1 MRTIIYCFSGT
12 GNTLKVADLYK
23 SHLGEDTMIYQV
35 REENDKFPDPN
46 NFDMV
51 GIAYPIHG
59 FNMPQYF
66 YRFLKKLPNV
76 DGKKLFIM
84 KTSGEGLHLND
95 CSSQKAIRL
104 LKKKGFD
111 VVLERHIVMPYNM
124 IYRHTDGMA
133 KQMWIYAKALSKINC
148 DEILEGKR
156 MKVTLPFYKKW
167 YAFFFRILWPF
178 THVHGPLF
186 RVNKKKCL
194 KCNKCVKICPTQNI
208 KVTEKG
214 KYKFGTKCTLCMG
227 CSFSC
232 PKSAINVGIFR
243 FWKVNGSYNVERLS
257 ANKDIKFP
265 YIDGTE
271 KGIYKL
277 YRKYYRECNKRLEE
291 KGIDINEY
299 NN

>member
-1 MRTIIYCFSGT
+1 MKTIIYCFSGT
-12 GNTLKVADLYK
+12 GNTLKVAYLYK
-23 SHLGEDTMIYQV
+23 KYLGEDTLIYKV
-35 REENDKFPDPN
+35 REDSENIPDPN

-59 FNMPQYF
+59 FNMPQYM
-66 YRFLKKLPNV
+66 YRFLKKLPKVEN
-76 DGKKLFIM
+76 KPLFIM

-104 LKKKGFD
+104 LLKKGFD
-111 VVLERHIVMPYNM
+111 VRLERHVVMPYNM
-124 IYRHTDGMA
+124 IYRHKDEMA
-133 KQMWIYAKALSKINC
+133 KQMWIYAKALAKINT

-156 MKVTLPFYKKW
+156 MKVKVNFFKKW

-186 RVNKKKCL
+186 KVNSKKCI
-194 KCNKCVKICPTQNI
+194 KCKKCINVCPVGNI
-208 KVTEKG
+208 TINEKD

-232 PKSAINVGIFR
+232 PKDAIKVGIFK
-243 FWKVNGSYNVERLS
+243 FWKVNGSYNVEKLS
-257 ANKDIKFP
+257 SNPDIKFP
-265 YIDGTE
+265 YIDGKE

-277 YRKYYRECNKRLEE
+277 YRKYYKECDIRLKENN
-291 KGIDINEY
+291 IDINDY
-299 NN
+299 IG